1 LRQHERL
8 YILDLRGKS
17 SVASFAINRLQSNI
31 GFGDDYRKSCFSP
44 AEPCWARSI
53 GKIAGLAV
61 IPQNLEGKRM
71 KSQLRALL
79 VCGVFLAAGGG
90 ASAHHSFAMFDA
102 LHPKEISGTVK
113 EFRFVS
119 PHTILIVTV
128 KGEDGVDKDWI
139 LEGGAPGL
147 QVRDGMTSKSLKPG
161 DEITVTINPLH
172 SGAEGGSYQPMQ
184 VKFKDG
190 RPLVPPKQ

>member
-1 LRQHERL
+1 
-8 YILDLRGKS
+8 
-17 SVASFAINRLQSNI
+17 
-31 GFGDDYRKSCFSP
+31 
-44 AEPCWARSI
+44 
-53 GKIAGLAV
+53 
-61 IPQNLEGKRM
+61 M
-71 KSQLRALL
+71 KSQLAALL
-79 VCGVFLAAGGG
+79 VSGALLATGGS

-102 LHPKEISGTVK
+102 QHPIEIAGTVK

-119 PHTILIVTV
+119 PHTILIVSV
-128 KGEDGVDKDWI
+128 KGQDGTTKDWI

-190 RPLVPPKQ
+190 RPVVAPK

>member
-1 LRQHERL
+1 
-8 YILDLRGKS
+8 
-17 SVASFAINRLQSNI
+17 
-31 GFGDDYRKSCFSP
+31 
-44 AEPCWARSI
+44 
-53 GKIAGLAV
+53 
-61 IPQNLEGKRM
+61 M
-71 KSQLRALL
+71 KSQFAAVLAGAAL
-79 VCGVFLAAGGG
+79 VAAYAP

-119 PHTILIVTV
+119 PHTILVVTV
-128 KGEDGVDKDWI
+128 KGEDGVEKDWI

-147 QVRDGMTSKSLKPG
+147 QVREGLTSKSLKPG

-172 SGAEGGSYQPMQ
+172 SGAEGGSYQPAQ

-190 RPLVPPKQ
+190 RLVAAPKQ